1 MIRSP
6 AIAATSSRGG
16 SKNCTRIEGVR
27 CKRLAK
33 VRCRSV
39 LASDQPIHL
48 TSKTITAVSIPRSI
62 PSSVHSPRL
71 RFRSRRSR
79 RLHRF
84 HCSKAGPFCMCS
96 TASGPLGLHR
106 KGFDAARS
114 CLRLSFGTPLWRV
127 PIVAIYRPKTRAE
140 CRGTSPEAGIEW
152 STGSETHE
160 IPSVARPCRRPPH

>member
-84 HCSKAGPFCMCS
+84 HCSKAGPFRMCS
-96 TASGPLGLHR
+96 VSKWSDRSRPERLRCSALMSSFEFWHSLVASANRGY
-106 KGFDAARS
+106 
-114 CLRLSFGTPLWRV
+114 LSTQD
-127 PIVAIYRPKTRAE
+127 
-140 CRGTSPEAGIEW
+140 
-152 STGSETHE
+152 
-160 IPSVARPCRRPPH
+160 PSRMPGHVARGRHRMVNRERNS